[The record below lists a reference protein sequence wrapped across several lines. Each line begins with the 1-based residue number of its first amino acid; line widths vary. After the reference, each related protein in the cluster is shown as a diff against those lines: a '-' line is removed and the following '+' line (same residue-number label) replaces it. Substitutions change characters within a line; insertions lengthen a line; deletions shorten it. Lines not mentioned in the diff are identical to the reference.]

1 MRTLSIILIA
11 LSISFTS
18 NAQKEWTAVMSYGTV
33 AQSYD
38 DFATFYGVEN
48 FIKEKA
54 NKGQVISELE
64 YGGGRWYAVATQ
76 RSEEVYIK
84 WERNPS
90 FPDEFVR
97 KQWDLNKYIT
107 CVTWGDGAWVVIMT
121 DKTPY
126 VKQKWITRK
135 TWDDLTTAIKA
146 EWKKEPNYN
155 ITQLA
160 YGDGLW
166 AVVLSSTG
174 KYEAQSYKA
183 SKEYPSSWIQSKYNE
198 KYNIT
203 SIEHDGDQ
211 WYVVMTKLASQK
223 SETILNPQAEFPKE
237 KIREQWNK
245 DRRINA
251 LVYTGRRDED
261 HEDPLATLFAMLD
274 AADNE
279 DAERLAELKR
289 DGSRYLSQKN
299 YNEAIEKF
307 KEAVKIEKDDQELW
321 NNLAW
326 SRYKGGF
333 CFTALEDV
341 NKSIAINSN
350 SYNNH
355 TKGAILR
362 CQNKCSEAL
371 KYFNEAIR
379 LRRAESGK
387 VDDILYYVDRA
398 DVKQCLKNY
407 SEALDDIELALV
419 IEPGNSTLKKKRDE
433 LNRLIAN
440 QN

>member
-1 MRTLSIILIA
+1 MRILSIILIA
-11 LSISFTS
+11 ISISFCS
-18 NAQKEWTAVMSYGTV
+18 NAQKEWTAVMSYGTA
-33 AQSYD
+33 AQVYD
-38 DFATFYGVEN
+38 YFYSFASVEN

-54 NKGQVISELE
+54 NKGQVISDLE

-76 RSEEVYIK
+76 RSEDVYIN

-90 FPDEFVR
+90 FPDEFIR
-97 KQWDLNKYIT
+97 RQWDLNKYIT
-107 CVTWGDGAWVVIMT
+107 CVTWGDGSWVVVMT

-166 AVVLSSTG
+166 AAVLSSTG

-203 SIEHDGDQ
+203 SVEHDGDQ

-223 SETILNPQAEFPKE
+223 SETILNPEAEFPKE

-245 DRRINA
+245 DRRISA
-251 LVYTGRRDED
+251 LVYTGRRYDD
-261 HEDPLATLFAMLD
+261 DDAFSAWAAMLD
-274 AADNE
+274 DDDDDE
-279 DAERLAELKR
+279 ERLTQLKS
-289 DGSRYLSQKN
+289 DGSRYLSQKK
-299 YNEAIEKF
+299 YTDAIAKF
-307 KEAVKIEKDDQELW
+307 KEAVNIEKNDHELW

-326 SRYKGGF
+326 SRYLAGY
-333 CFTALEDV
+333 CYSALEDV
-341 NKSIAINSN
+341 NKSIALKSN

-355 TKGAILR
+355 TKGSIL
-362 CQNKCSEAL
+362 KCIKNYNEAL
-371 KYFNEAIR
+371 TYFNEAVR
-379 LRRAESGK
+379 LRRAEFGK
-387 VDDILYYVDRA
+387 VDDKIYYVDRA
-398 DVKQCLKNY
+398 ETKIILGNY
-407 SEALDDIELALV
+407 SGALDDFELALTIAPNDYDV
-419 IEPGNSTLKKKRDE
+419 KKRRDE
-433 LNRLIAN
+433 VSRILKNSN
-440 QN
+440 